1 MLLRIRNVSIPFR
14 FAVAFAF
21 AFAFALNIY
30 AALHPNGPT
39 KPESHAPATG
49 GSCVERVRSAL
60 LDHFSSQQPFL
71 ANCFCKAGGMKSF
84 VFVLE

>member
-49 GSCVERVRSAL
+49 GQLR
-60 LDHFSSQQPFL
+60 
-71 ANCFCKAGGMKSF
+71 
-84 VFVLE
+84 

>member
-49 GSCVERVRSAL
+49 GQLRWTRPQRAPRSFL
-60 LDHFSSQQPFL
+60 L
-71 ANCFCKAGGMKSF
+71 AAA
-84 VFVLE
+84 VLG